1 MDEQLPVPSDLFID
15 CLWNEERQLGGKLA
29 RRQVKKLNREEQIK
43 SVIEAFHQIG
53 GQSRFAQWAND
64 HPHHFF
70 TKIFPKTFP
79 QGNSQLINN
88 GSLTVNYQPAIAP
101 SPLDEPPPMDATF
114 TEPTE

>member
-1 MDEQLPVPSDLFID
+1 MDEQLPVPSEVFID
-15 CLWNEERQLGGKLA
+15 CLWNEEQVLGAKLA
-29 RRQVKKLNREEQIK
+29 PKPVKKFNREQQIK
-43 SVIEAFHQIG
+43 AVVEAFHQIG
-53 GQSRFAQWAND
+53 GQARFADWANN

-101 SPLDEPPPMDATF
+101 SPLDEPPPIDVPF